1 MAPELASKK
10 FGTEKS
16 SGTVM
21 GKIWCRRIPGNFTF
35 FGRYRSQYRK
45 NLVLQIST
53 ATGFFLVES
62 HSGLYTVQ
70 IEQANSMQLFFIFY
84 ILSRLGQLDLT
95 SFNLLAL
102 RFPREE
108 LL

>member
-35 FGRYRSQYRK
+35 FGRYQSQYRK
-45 NLVLQIST
+45 NLVLKK
-53 ATGFFLVES
+53 V
-62 HSGLYTVQ
+62 
-70 IEQANSMQLFFIFY
+70 
-84 ILSRLGQLDLT
+84 
-95 SFNLLAL
+95 
-102 RFPREE
+102 PE
-108 LL
+108 LLSVKFGEGEFQGILHFLGGTGASTGKFWYRE